1 MSNVMSQDEL
11 AGLVGYRFPG
21 GSYRVA
27 HWENWLLT
35 DCTGR
40 EPLPD
45 GLVHPIV
52 LFHAPIL
59 GAGTSITEL
68 FRLGGASGAG
78 GSVGLLGYDW
88 EYEQPIVEDVDYR
101 VEGGIVSAERRTSPA
116 GAVADDVAFRI
127 ELSHDGALV
136 ARVTNRWR
144 FRRTS
149 PDSSQ
154 PARVDDAPGD
164 TADGT
169 AIPPWEMPSVDPARM
184 KTMAALLRDPYPV
197 HWDRAATGGLG
208 LAGRVINQGPLN
220 LGYVA
225 NMLMAWSGP
234 ASIRRLTVSFGR
246 PVLDG
251 DRVVAGGRVRE
262 VVDGVALC
270 DVWLARDGERVV
282 TGTAA
287 CSEPT

>member
-1 MSNVMSQDEL
+1 MQAAQEQNAALDRHESSHPWGGHELVSNVMSQDEL
-11 AGLVGYRFPG
+11 ADLVGFRFPG
-21 GSYRVA
+21 GSHRVA

-68 FRLGGASGAG
+68 FRLGGSSGAG

-88 EYEQPIVEDVDYR
+88 EYEQPVVEDVDYR

-127 ELSHDGALV
+127 ELSHRGALV

-149 PDSSQ
+149 PDSAP
-154 PARVDDAPGD
+154 PALVDDVPGD
-164 TADGT
+164 LPDGT

-184 KTMAALLRDPYPV
+184 KTMTALLRDPYPV
-197 HWDRAATGGLG
+197 HWDRAVHRGA
-208 LAGRVINQGPLN
+208 RV
-220 LGYVA
+220 
-225 NMLMAWSGP
+225 
-234 ASIRRLTVSFGR
+234 GR
-246 PVLDG
+246 PRDQPGPTEPGLCGQHADG
-251 DRVVAGGRVRE
+251 LVGPCVDQATDGFVRPP
-262 VVDGVALC
+262 GA
-270 DVWLARDGERVV
+270 
-282 TGTAA
+282 
-287 CSEPT
+287 

>member
-1 MSNVMSQDEL
+1 M
-11 AGLVGYRFPG
+11 
-21 GSYRVA
+21 
-27 HWENWLLT
+27 
-35 DCTGR
+35 
-40 EPLPD
+40 
-45 GLVHPIV
+45 

-88 EYEQPIVEDVDYR
+88 EYEQPIVEDINYR

-116 GAVADDVAFRI
+116 GAIADDVAFRI
-127 ELSHDGALV
+127 ELSHHGALV

-169 AIPPWEMPSVDPARM
+169 AVPPWEMPSVDPARM

-197 HWDRAATGGLG
+197 HWDRAATGALG

-220 LGYVA
+220 LSYVA

-282 TGTAA
+282 TGTAV